1 MEQNETSIY
10 KGKLYAGISRDITYR
25 DVINVNLNNIEV
37 DAKVKESEQT
47 INGEKIASTYKTS
60 KFSKVQIQKV
70 LGQNGKLTILN
81 SNDGNVIATINKDTV
96 ADENGNILVSY
107 PESWS
112 NTMKIEQTENV
123 GKIEVETTRT
133 IGQ

>member
-1 MEQNETSIY
+1 MYTAGSEITVTKGEKNSIVTSNIEQNETSIY
-10 KGKLYAGISRDITYR
+10 KGQLYAGISRDITYR

-60 KFSKVQIQKV
+60 KFSKAQIQKV

-81 SNDGNVIATINKDTV
+81 SNDGNVIATINKDNV
-96 ADENGNILVSY
+96 ADENGNILVS
-107 PESWS
+107 
-112 NTMKIEQTENV
+112 
-123 GKIEVETTRT
+123 
-133 IGQ
+133 

>member
-1 MEQNETSIY
+1 MYTAGSEITVTKGEKNSIVTSNIEQNETSIY

-60 KFSKVQIQKV
+60 KFSKAQIQKV

-81 SNDGNVIATINKDTV
+81 SNDGNVIA
-96 ADENGNILVSY
+96 
-107 PESWS
+107 
-112 NTMKIEQTENV
+112 KI
-123 GKIEVETTRT
+123 K
-133 IGQ
+133 